1 MEYHRRDYYRPAHWS
16 VVSNVDSLVYDYFV
30 ARDPSLAAK
39 VKVIYSSPDFG
50 IPPVVVSPMMRPQV
64 RAELQTLFLEVADDP
79 TAREALASIGVEHF
93 VLIDDSLYDS
103 VRALEDV
110 IPDSAV
116 QP

>member
-1 MEYHRRDYYRPAHWS
+1 
-16 VVSNVDSLVYDYFV
+16 
-30 ARDPSLAAK
+30 
-39 VKVIYSSPDFG
+39 
-50 IPPVVVSPMMRPQV
+50 MMRPQV

>member
-1 MEYHRRDYYRPAHWS
+1 
-16 VVSNVDSLVYDYFV
+16 
-30 ARDPSLAAK
+30 
-39 VKVIYSSPDFG
+39 
-50 IPPVVVSPMMRPQV
+50 
-64 RAELQTLFLEVADDP
+64 VADDP